1 MARRIVTLAGG
12 GLIVLS
18 LLAAA
23 GVAPPAALAG
33 DPCFH
38 QTDNRPAVS
47 AAAVSRVTIDECS
60 FGPTAA
66 WVPVGSEV
74 TWRNVSSQGHEVVG
88 SNLTWGAHDKI
99 LAPGDQMGWTFE
111 RAGVYG
117 YSCMIHPGM
126 TGVVVVGD
134 ASMPATAVGAP
145 ASAAPASAPAA
156 AGEPAPAGW
165 PGWLVAAGVAAAV
178 IVLVALAAVRRG
190 TGTDRV
196 STPAG

>member
-1 MARRIVTLAGG
+1 MARRIATLAGG
-12 GLIVLS
+12 ALIFLS

-23 GVAPPAALAG
+23 GVAAPAALAG

-47 AAAVSRVTIDECS
+47 AAAVSRVTVDECS
-60 FGPTAA
+60 FGPTVA

-88 SNLTWGAHDKI
+88 SNLTWGAHEKI

-134 ASMPATAVGAP
+134 ASMPAAAAAP
-145 ASAAPASAPAA
+145 ASASAAPAA
-156 AGEPAPAGW
+156 AGEPALAGW
-165 PGWLVAAGVAAAV
+165 PGWLVAAGIAAVV
-178 IVLVALAAVRRG
+178 IVLLGFAAVRRG

>member
-1 MARRIVTLAGG
+1 
-12 GLIVLS
+12 
-18 LLAAA
+18 
-23 GVAPPAALAG
+23 
-33 DPCFH
+33 
-38 QTDNRPAVS
+38 
-47 AAAVSRVTIDECS
+47 VTIDECS

-134 ASMPATAVGAP
+134 ASMPAAAVGAPAAAAP

-156 AGEPAPAGW
+156 AGDQAPAGW
-165 PGWLVAAGVAAAV
+165 PGWLVAAGISAVV
-178 IVLVALAAVRRG
+178 IVLLVLAALRRG
-190 TGTDRV
+190 TRTDRL